1 MMHPSPLA
9 IQYIWEC
16 FCNCYFTPSTLSFL
30 KEWNKIRQGLAH
42 RPFNPESEAYQTFLS
57 QILLKIEDLK
67 EKLPYLDVQKEIKLC
82 QAQLKK

>member
-1 MMHPSPLA
+1 M
-9 IQYIWEC
+9 
-16 FCNCYFTPSTLSFL
+16 FL
-30 KEWNKIRQGLAH
+30 QLLFYTFYSLIPERMEQNTQGLAH
-42 RPFNPESEAYQTFLS
+42 RPFNPDSEAYQTFLS

>member
-1 MMHPSPLA
+1 M
-9 IQYIWEC
+9 
-16 FCNCYFTPSTLSFL
+16 

>member
-1 MMHPSPLA
+1 LG
-9 IQYIWEC
+9 
-16 FCNCYFTPSTLSFL
+16 FFT
-30 KEWNKIRQGLAH
+30 EAH